1 MTAHSTTLHT
11 NTLNDAQ
18 HKHSSIVSVRLLP
31 SDLFPL
37 SLCLLSPLPCCSRM
51 WAGPQYLL
59 VYLMVAFPDFPVS
72 SSSSLPESSGA
83 SRKFSFVLVINA
95 VCISFSS
102 LDALSCDARAL
113 VCLSNDQIVILLEA
127 SECSTMVASNV
138 RSELVCLEHQQL
150 VFGLCYGCLNW
161 LGTGVL
167 AGEFRLLDLKEV
179 PLVSKGLDLVL
190 ASEEVSISSPA
201 SA

>member
-1 MTAHSTTLHT
+1 MDFNKEVYALYCHIVRVPPKSQVGFFWYDLTFEKILKGSV
-11 NTLNDAQ
+11 D
-18 HKHSSIVSVRLLP
+18 SSRQFNGVVKI
-31 SDLFPL
+31 
-37 SLCLLSPLPCCSRM
+37 
-51 WAGPQYLL
+51 YLL
-59 VYLMVAFPDFPVS
+59 IGGLVLQMSSAFPNI
-72 SSSSLPESSGA
+72 LC
-83 SRKFSFVLVINA
+83 FVQY
-95 VCISFSS
+95 
-102 LDALSCDARAL
+102 CDARAL

-161 LGTGVL
+161 LGAGVR

-201 SA
+201 ST